1 MKTTAK
7 IILATAISIAAGF
20 GVAII
25 VQKLKKKKQ
34 TAQKYGATIAEYE
47 EAEKAFEEDYEKRKK
62 QRAELGM
69 RQAYIHLPVGQEYE
83 EHKKKWI
90 ENYLENKK
98 NKNSKKT
105 ETVLADGSTTIG
117 LNSTDV

>member
-1 MKTTAK
+1 MKKTTK
-7 IILATAISIAAGF
+7 IILATAISIATGF

-47 EAEKAFEEDYEKRKK
+47 EAEKAFEEDYEKREK
-62 QRAELGM
+62 QRAAAKY
-69 RQAYIHLPVGQEYE
+69 QCVKIYLPVGQEYE

-90 ENYLENKK
+90 KNYLENKK